1 MSFIYLNFLKQNE
14 HTEIYHIRKPNDKNF
29 LFEAENK
36 KYIYVGENLVS
47 FETSNKIVKFFSK
60 E

>member
-1 MSFIYLNFLKQNE
+1 MSFKYLNLLKQNE

-29 LFEAENK
+29 LFQTENK
-36 KYIYVGENLVS
+36 KYNYVGEILVS
-47 FETSNKIVKFFSK
+47 FETSDKIVKFFSK